1 MHVFEFPRQESINR
15 LKNVVKNQLSELEW
29 PNILATTSHKQYE
42 KTIPESAFTIIT
54 NQKGT
59 THLYLKK
66 RTLKVCEQTFYLSNP
81 FESFHYKIDSNEQ
94 QVNTFNIHLN
104 YDFYTK
110 ALYAFLNSDEILL
123 DKPFEQTK
131 SYQFINQLHF
141 RTTDFNQVLQS
152 YPQKNEDV
160 FFANIVLN
168 CLLLDSQEKAKSLNI
183 PVAKQSTQKEL
194 SRRMILVKD
203 YIYSNYQDADLS
215 THQLSKL
222 VFMSHFHFLRVFKN
236 TYNNSPYQYLK
247 QVRVEKAKFLL
258 LHTNI
263 SIKEIAF
270 RVGFKEST
278 AIYPIMKK
286 HLLNTPQ
293 KYRKR
298 N

>member
-1 MHVFEFPRQESINR
+1 MHALEFPRQESINR

-29 PNILATTSHKQYE
+29 PNVLATTSHKQYE

-54 NQKGT
+54 NQKGAA
-59 THLYLKK
+59 HLYLKK

-81 FESFHYKIDSNEQ
+81 FESFYYKIDSNEQ
-94 QVNTFNIHLN
+94 QVDTFNIHLN
-104 YDFYTK
+104 YAFYTK
-110 ALYAFLNSDEILL
+110 VLYSCLNSDEMLL
-123 DKPFEQTK
+123 DKPFEQTN
-131 SYQFINQLHF
+131 SYQFVNQLHF
-141 RTTDFNQVLQS
+141 RAIDFNQALQS
-152 YPQKNEDV
+152 YSKENEDI
-160 FFANIVLN
+160 FFANILLN
-168 CLLLDSQEKAKSLNI
+168 CLFLDSQEKTKSLNI
-183 PVAKQSTQKEL
+183 PVTKRSTQKEL

-215 THQLSKL
+215 IDQLSKL
-222 VFMSHFHFLRVFKN
+222 VLMSHFHFLRVFKN
-236 TYNNSPYQYLK
+236 TYKKSPYQYIK
-247 QVRVEKAKFLL
+247 QVRIERANFLL

-263 SIKEIAF
+263 TIKEIAF

-286 HLLNTPQ
+286 YLLNTPQ